1 MTILH
6 TCECT
11 SYSPYHKA
19 HEVYTK
25 HITRNRRLTTKG
37 CERILRK
44 ELNRDLTVT
53 RVETAIYQ
61 SR

>member
-11 SYSPYHKA
+11 SYSPAHKA

-25 HITRNRRLTTKG
+25 HIIRNRGLTIKG

-44 ELNRDLTVT
+44 ELGRDLTVT
-53 RVETAIYQ
+53 RVQVAIYQ